1 LYKQT
6 VNIFLS
12 TFLISVLFFFLGCA
26 EPDGPIGSQVGQNR
40 DGEVMTVEI
49 YADEVTSLAFPPL
62 NTSRSIHLYVGSIEG
77 ITSRALVKFKCP
89 ALPYEWS
96 VDSSYVEFA
105 YLGGI
110 GETINPTVGVTQLSH
125 IWMELDAID
134 IETLPDGEAL
144 SLSVDPA
151 QGDSGKVRT
160 YPNVVNWM
168 RMVDS
173 LHSDT
178 TLSDTA
184 IIDSGLTIFLE
195 PDLSNECLVNFCSRS
210 AYDDTT
216 TGGSKP
222 RLFIYV
228 TARDSAGG
236 ELHPDTLEVVASD
249 DLFLLEYDTTAV
261 TDDLTI
267 GSGVSY
273 RTFVHFDCD
282 TIDTTNYH
290 IVVNQA
296 TMTIHRK
303 RTIEPWQIT
312 RSLIPL
318 TFTGDTITDFRD
330 TELMKRFNVI
340 TAVDTS
346 ADDIGIIVSNVAADW
361 LQGKNANGW
370 LGMLSG
376 AEDIDIDRITFHS
389 TTAPVELRPKLT
401 VHYTR
406 FPR

>member
-1 LYKQT
+1 MYKQT

-26 EPDGPIGSQVGQNR
+26 EPDGPVGSQVGQNR

-49 YADEVTSLAFPPL
+49 YADEDTSLAFPPP
-62 NTSRSIHLYVGSIEG
+62 NTSRSIHLYVGSIDG
-77 ITSRALVKFKCP
+77 VTSRALVKFKCP
-89 ALPYEWS
+89 ALPFEWS
-96 VDSSYVEFA
+96 VDSSYVELA

-125 IWMELDAID
+125 IWMELDTID
-134 IETLPDGEAL
+134 IDALPDGEE
-144 SLSVDPA
+144 LSVFANPSRE
-151 QGDSGKVRT
+151 DSGKVRI
-160 YPNVVNWM
+160 YPSVVDWM
-168 RMVDS
+168 RMIDS
-173 LHSDT
+173 LRSDT

-195 PDLSNECLVNFCSRS
+195 PGPSNECLVDFCSRS

-222 RLFIYV
+222 RLFVYI
-228 TARDSAGG
+228 TARDSANG

-261 TDDLTI
+261 NDNLTI

-273 RTFVHFDCD
+273 RTFVRFDCD

-303 RTIEPWQIT
+303 RTVEPWYIT
-312 RSLIPL
+312 RSLIPF
-318 TFTGDTITDFRD
+318 TFTGDTVIDFRD

-346 ADDIGIIVSNVAADW
+346 LNDIGIIVSNVAADW
-361 LQGKNANGW
+361 LQGKDANGW

-376 AEDIDIDRITFHS
+376 TEDINIDRISFHS
-389 TTAPVELRPKLT
+389 TSGPVELCPKLT